1 VKLRTAALSILL
13 VLTAMRTCGGNSA
26 TPETALGHYE
36 VAIEIVESIG
46 GKVSEEKLR
55 HSYFAGY
62 VLRALGGESFCFL
75 KTTRH
80 LIR

>member
-1 VKLRTAALSILL
+1 MGIPQQ
-13 VLTAMRTCGGNSA
+13 
-26 TPETALGHYE
+26 PETALGHYE